1 MQLHLLAV
9 GKRLPA
15 WIDAAVEDY
24 TRRLPRTLGFR
35 LIELSPARRTKNGH
49 AGHYRQQERARIEA
63 ALTVGGLVIVFDETG
78 KTISSRGLAAELQG
92 WQARNCS
99 ISLIIGGADGLCA
112 DLKDRADAVWS
123 LSKMTLPHGLA
134 RVLVVEQLYRATSIN
149 RRHPYHREVPPK
161 SMTQV
166 IDFEAR

>member
-1 MQLHLLAV
+1 MRLHLLAV
-9 GKRLPA
+9 GRRLPA

-24 TRRLPRTLGFR
+24 ARRLPRALGFS
-35 LIELSPARRTKNGH
+35 LIEITPARRSKNGH
-49 AGHYRQQERARIEA
+49 ARHYRQQERARIEA
-63 ALTVGGLVIVFDETG
+63 AAPGGGLVIAFDEAG
-78 KTISSRGLAAELQG
+78 EMISSRGLAAELQG

-112 DLKDRADAVWS
+112 NLKDRADAVWS

-149 RRHPYHREVPPK
+149 RRHPYHR
-161 SMTQV
+161 QR
-166 IDFEAR
+166 AAH

>member
-24 TRRLPRTLGFR
+24 ARRLPRALGFR
-35 LIELSPARRTKNGH
+35 LIEISPARRTKNGH

-63 ALTVGGLVIVFDETG
+63 ATGGGLVIAFDEAG

-92 WQARNCS
+92 WQAHNCS

-149 RRHPYHREVPPK
+149 RRHPYHREVPP
-161 SMTQV
+161 Q
-166 IDFEAR
+166 I